1 MAQTVLV
8 TGATGF
14 IAKHIVLQ
22 LLNTGYHV
30 VGSVRSAAR
39 DAELR
44 AAISP
49 HLDDPS
55 DLDQRLKTVEL
66 DLNSDAGWGSAMH
79 GIDILMHT
87 ASPFPMDQPKD
98 EQDLIRPAVEGT
110 RRALKAADTAGIK
123 RVVLTSS
130 TVSVASAPLP
140 ERGYFMEDDWSDLTY
155 RSTVSYT
162 KSKTLAEQAAWDF
175 VKSQAPEMELTTI
188 NPGLVLGTPL
198 DANYGTSIKI
208 IERLMN
214 GIDPM
219 IPNFGFA
226 VVDVKDVAAMHV
238 KALNTPASIGQR
250 LLCVSDS
257 AWFKDIA
264 DILAAEYPDRKI
276 ATLVAPDIL
285 MRVLGLFDKAI
296 KSILPQLGDCP
307 PVSNQKAQDILGMDF
322 IPVEQAVK
330 DSAAFLVSHGL
341 VKS

>member
-1 MAQTVLV
+1 MAQTVFV

-14 IAKHIVLQ
+14 IAKHIVLK

-30 VGSVRSAAR
+30 VGSVRAMDR

-49 HLDDPS
+49 NLDDPS
-55 DLDQRLKTVEL
+55 DLDQRLRTVEL
-66 DLNSDAGWGSAMH
+66 DLNADTGWDNAMH
-79 GIDILMHT
+79 GVDVLMHT
-87 ASPFPMDQPKD
+87 ASPFPMGQPKD

-110 RRALKAADTAGIK
+110 LRALKAAQRAGIN

-140 ERGYFMEDDWSDLTY
+140 ERGYFSEDDWSDFTY

-175 VKSQAPEMELTTI
+175 VDAHAPDMELTAI

-214 GIDPM
+214 GTDPM
-219 IPNFGFA
+219 LPNFGFA

-238 KALNTPASIGQR
+238 KALNTPASIGER
-250 LLCVSDS
+250 VLSVSGS
-257 AWFKDIA
+257 LWFKDIA
-264 DILAAEYPDRKI
+264 GTLSTEYPNRKI
-276 ATLVAPDIL
+276 ATRVAPDML
-285 MRVLGLFDKAI
+285 MHVLGIFDMAI

-307 PVSNQKAQDILGMDF
+307 PVSNQKAQDMFGMDF
-322 IPVEQAVK
+322 VPADQAIK
-330 DSAAFLVSHGL
+330 DSAAFLVAQGL
-341 VKS
+341 LKS